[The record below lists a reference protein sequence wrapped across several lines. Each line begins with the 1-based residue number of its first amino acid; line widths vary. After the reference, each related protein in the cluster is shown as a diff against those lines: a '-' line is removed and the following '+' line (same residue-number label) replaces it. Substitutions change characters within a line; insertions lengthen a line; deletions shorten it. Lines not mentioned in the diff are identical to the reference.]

1 MDENEKSHLDDDYIT
16 PCGGTKNVGYI
27 ASLFLGQEVR
37 PVILLDGDQAG
48 RDRNT
53 ALLRELYSGQEKAV
67 LLLSDV
73 LGLAE
78 CETEDIIGE
87 ATLLQAL
94 GDLLG
99 RKLSLNQADRSAGS
113 LVDQIMAAAKRHGID
128 LPEGWKPELARRV
141 VVGWST
147 MNPVDLPQDVLDR
160 AEALFKALNER
171 FDDSKP

>member
-1 MDENEKSHLDDDYIT
+1 VDENEKSHLDDDYIT

-73 LGLAE
+73 LGLQN
-78 CETEDIIGE
+78 
-87 ATLLQAL
+87 LYSSV
-94 GDLLG
+94 
-99 RKLSLNQADRSAGS
+99 RFRSPPPTVS
-113 LVDQIMAAAKRHGID
+113 
-128 LPEGWKPELARRV
+128 
-141 VVGWST
+141 ST
-147 MNPVDLPQDVLDR
+147 P
-160 AEALFKALNER
+160 
-171 FDDSKP
+171 